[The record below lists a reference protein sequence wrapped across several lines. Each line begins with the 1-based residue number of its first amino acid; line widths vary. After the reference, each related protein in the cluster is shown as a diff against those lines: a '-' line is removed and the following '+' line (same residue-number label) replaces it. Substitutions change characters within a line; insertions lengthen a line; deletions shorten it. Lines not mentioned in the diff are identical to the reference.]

1 MKRCGLV
8 GGGQTIINFIML
20 NVLICIVAKED
31 RNNSAVAEE
40 IFLSWAQ
47 AATLPMQLDYKVQT
61 RPAYWSYFSCLSMQ
75 NIYIITEVAISS
87 HISSTLS
94 KLL

>member
-47 AATLPMQLDYKVQT
+47 AAALPMQL
-61 RPAYWSYFSCLSMQ
+61 
-75 NIYIITEVAISS
+75 
-87 HISSTLS
+87 
-94 KLL
+94 